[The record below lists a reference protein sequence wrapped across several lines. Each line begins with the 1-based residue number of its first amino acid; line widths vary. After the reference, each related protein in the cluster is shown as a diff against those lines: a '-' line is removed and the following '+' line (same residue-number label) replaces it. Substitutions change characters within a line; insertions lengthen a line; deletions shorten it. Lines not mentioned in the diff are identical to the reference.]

1 MRGASI
7 TNHLRILHLLLASE
21 PGGLS
26 KYVID
31 LAGGMRAAGHEV
43 FAAGERGAGHAG
55 FEAAGIPWIDIP
67 LKHGLIGM
75 LKSTSR
81 LRSWLRDHRID
92 VIHTHYRRA
101 TMLARRIQRKGMPDQ
116 IPVLYT
122 LHLSHMVMGYR
133 RWFTDYGD
141 HTHVASVDARA
152 WLIEQRVPEDRITV
166 IPHGIDVSRYPTA
179 DDSARRAARASLGID
194 PSCLVASYV
203 GRFDYPKNE
212 EWLLDLAAAT
222 RAQLPQ
228 LRILLVGG
236 GPHEAMLRDRIDS
249 ENLHDRVQ
257 VLSYR
262 DPLPVYQASDL
273 LLLPSIREGFAL
285 ACAEAMSVG
294 VPVLRTRTSGTSETI
309 VEPLTGR
316 SVPIDHDKF
325 IETAVRM
332 LQHPAGLRRMGAA
345 AAMHVQ
351 KYFTFERQM
360 ADTVA
365 LYRRLAQPLSPPG
378 R

>member
-1 MRGASI
+1 LELSI
-7 TNHLRILHLLLASE
+7 SRRFRILHLLLASE

-31 LAGGMRAAGHEV
+31 LSTAMRAAGHEV
-43 FAAGERGAGHAG
+43 FVAGDRGAAHSAFESAG
-55 FEAAGIPWIDIP
+55 LPWIDVP
-67 LKHGLIGM
+67 LKGGVLGL
-75 LKSTSR
+75 LKSASI
-81 LRSWLRDHRID
+81 LRKWLRDHPID

-101 TMLARRIQRKGMPDQ
+101 TMLGRRVQGRGTPNQ
-116 IPVLYT
+116 IPLLYT

-133 RWFTDYGD
+133 KWFTDYGD
-141 HTHVASVDARA
+141 HTHAASADAVQ
-152 WLIEQRVPEDRITV
+152 WLIEQRVPQRNITV
-166 IPHGIDVSRYPTA
+166 IPHGIDVAKYPLTG
-179 DDSARRAARASLGID
+179 DSTRSAARAALGIE
-194 PSCLVASYV
+194 SSALVGTYV

-222 RAQLPQ
+222 RAILPQ
-228 LRILLVGG
+228 LRILLVGA

-257 VLSYR
+257 MLSYR
-262 DPLPVYQASDL
+262 DPLQVYQASDL

-285 ACAEAMSVG
+285 ACAEAMSTG
-294 VPVLRTRTSGTSETI
+294 VPVLRTRTSGTAETI
-309 VEPLTGR
+309 VEPITGR

-332 LQHPAGLRRMGAA
+332 LQHPASLRRMGAA
-345 AAMHVQ
+345 GALHVR
-351 KYFTFERQM
+351 KHLTFERQL

-365 LYRRLAQPLSPPG
+365 LYQRVAQPLSSPG